1 MTIPEAAQLVIQAG
15 SMGIDGDIFLLD
27 MGEPIQVLDL
37 AKDMIRLSGMTI
49 NDDQNPEGDIKI
61 SFTGLRPGEKLYEE
75 LLIDEKSVAT
85 KHEKIM
91 RAEEKGIEW
100 DELEVCIS
108 KLEQAVIESDFNKIR
123 EIFLKT
129 VSGYNPEKMIN

>member
-1 MTIPEAAQLVIQAG
+1 
-15 SMGIDGDIFLLD
+15 
-27 MGEPIQVLDL
+27 
-37 AKDMIRLSGMTI
+37 MTI

-85 KHEKIM
+85 KHDKIM

-123 EIFLKT
+123 EIFLNT
-129 VSGYNPEKMIN
+129 VSGYNPEKKINEYLQ

>member
-1 MTIPEAAQLVIQAG
+1 
-15 SMGIDGDIFLLD
+15 
-27 MGEPIQVLDL
+27 
-37 AKDMIRLSGMTI
+37 
-49 NDDQNPEGDIKI
+49 
-61 SFTGLRPGEKLYEE
+61 
-75 LLIDEKSVAT
+75 
-85 KHEKIM
+85 M

-100 DELEVCIS
+100 YELEVCIS

>member
-49 NDDQNPEGDIKI
+49 NDDQNPEGDIRI